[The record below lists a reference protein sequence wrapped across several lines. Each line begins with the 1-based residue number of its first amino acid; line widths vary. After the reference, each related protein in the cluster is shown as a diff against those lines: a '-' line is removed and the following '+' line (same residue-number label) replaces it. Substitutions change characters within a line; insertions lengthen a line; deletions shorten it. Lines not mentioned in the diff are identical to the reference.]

1 MWSKHLS
8 FFGVQFSCE
17 ERKRSDT
24 CQFVWKVILICSD
37 DYYFTSLEA
46 IKILC
51 GDCELLVF
59 NYLIFWW
66 SDLLLYLFVVM
77 VIFAVIFGWPFLSL
91 HFWSPSPSPSPPPT
105 SLPPLFCCHRICS
118 SRLFICSSKANGLS
132 WINFLHLP
140 LLLHHH
146 LQLHRLVSV
155 TVSFYIFYF
164 FCHHLSCWVKWFGP
178 LWSDLHSSVCVMLGV
193 SFGGKK
199 VSLKSLC
206 PRFFYFEAAQQQ
218 IPLPFPKRIKF

>member
-1 MWSKHLS
+1 M
-8 FFGVQFSCE
+8 
-17 ERKRSDT
+17 
-24 CQFVWKVILICSD
+24 II
-37 DYYFTSLEA
+37 TSLHFPS
-46 IKILC
+46 I
-51 GDCELLVF
+51 
-59 NYLIFWW
+59 YLKPSRF
-66 SDLLLYLFVVM
+66 FVVIVCFWCSIIWFSGE
-77 VIFAVIFGWPFLSL
+77 VIFFSSLVCGYGYYRCYFYCWPFLSL
-91 HFWSPSPSPSPPPT
+91 HLWSPSPSPSPPSPT

-140 LLLHHH
+140 LLLHH
-146 LQLHRLVSV
+146 LFQLHRLASV
-155 TVSFYIFYF
+155 TVSFYLFYF

-206 PRFFYFEAAQQQ
+206 PPFFYFEALRSSKSLYRFLSELSSSL
-218 IPLPFPKRIKF
+218 ILVSFFSS